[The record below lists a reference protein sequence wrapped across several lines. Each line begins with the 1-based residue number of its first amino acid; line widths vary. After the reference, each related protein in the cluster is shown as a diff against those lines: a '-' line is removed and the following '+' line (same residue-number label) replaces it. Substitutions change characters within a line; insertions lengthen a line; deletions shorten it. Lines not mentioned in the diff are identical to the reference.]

1 MANVGR
7 ASLKSVLRRSNANY
21 FDNLA
26 DSVATLTDAQ
36 ELAGVQTLSGGSTF
50 SVDASVKAPGKLLV
64 DINND
69 TSIYTLVSGHTYFWG
84 TATGLPGATDNA
96 NAITFALPK
105 PTQAGEYIC
114 ILPQNAAVIGKLV
127 GFTVVEESTDTIQ
140 YQVYEPTANNTALI
154 ETATTVTGTHGTNNT
169 MVKLAT
175 SHLLVGDE
183 IHCYSLSATKWLMR
197 IVGRNNLIAA
207 GDIAVDP
214 GNVGGYID

>member
-1 MANVGR
+1 MASSTK
-7 ASLKSVLRRSNANY
+7 ASLKSNLRRTNGNY

-26 DSVATLTDAQ
+26 DSIHTQLDAN
-36 ELAGVQTLSGGSTF
+36 TF
-50 SVDASVKAPGKLLV
+50 AVDASMKTPGKLLV
-64 DINND
+64 DIDDD

-96 NAITFALPK
+96 NAITFALPS

-114 ILPQNAAVIGKLV
+114 ILPQNAAAINKLV

-169 MVKLAT
+169 MVKLAV

-183 IHCYSLSATKWLMR
+183 IHCYSLSSTKWLMR

-214 GNVGGYID
+214 GNSGGYID

>member
-1 MANVGR
+1 MASVSR
-7 ASLKSVLRRSNANY
+7 ASIKSVLRRSNANY
-21 FDNLA
+21 MDNLA
-26 DSVATLTDAQ
+26 DSIATLTDDNT
-36 ELAGVQTLSGGSTF
+36 LAGATTF

-64 DINND
+64 DINDD

-96 NAITFALPK
+96 NAITFALPS
-105 PTQAGEYIC
+105 PSQAGEYIC
-114 ILPQNAAVIGKLV
+114 ILPQNAATINKLI

-140 YQVYEPTANNTALI
+140 YQAYEPTANNTALI

-169 MVKLAT
+169 MVKLAAQ
-175 SHLLVGDE
+175 HLLVGDE
-183 IHCYSLSATKWLMR
+183 IHCYSLSSTKWLMR

-214 GNVGGYID
+214 GNVGGFID

>member
-1 MANVGR
+1 MASSTK
-7 ASLKSVLRRSNANY
+7 ASLKSNLRRTNGNY

-26 DSVATLTDAQ
+26 DSIHTQLDAN
-36 ELAGVQTLSGGSTF
+36 TF
-50 SVDASVKAPGKLLV
+50 AVDASMKTPGKLLV
-64 DINND
+64 DIDDD

-96 NAITFALPK
+96 NAITFALPS

-114 ILPQNAAVIGKLV
+114 ILPQNAAAINKLV

-154 ETATTVTGTHGTNNT
+154 ETATTVAGVHGTANT
-169 MVKLAT
+169 MVKLNAQ
-175 SHLLVGDE
+175 HLLVGDE
-183 IHCYSLSATKWLMR
+183 IHCYSLSSTKWLMR

>member
-1 MANVGR
+1 MADTAKVT
-7 ASLKSVLRRSNANY
+7 LKSKLRESNANY
-21 FDNLA
+21 MDNLC
-26 DSVATLTDAQ
+26 DSIHTQLDAN
-36 ELAGVQTLSGGSTF
+36 TF
-50 SVDASVKAPGKLLV
+50 AVDASLKHPGKLLV
-64 DINND
+64 DIDDD

-96 NAITFALPK
+96 NAITFALPT

-114 ILPQNAAVIGKLV
+114 ILPQNAAVIAKLV
-127 GFTVVEESTDTIQ
+127 GITVVEESTDTIT

-154 ETATTVTGTHGTNNT
+154 ETGTTATGTHGTQNT
-169 MVKLAT
+169 MVKLNA

-183 IHCYSLSATKWLMR
+183 IHCYSLSATQWLVR

-207 GDIAVDP
+207 GDIAIDP

>member
-1 MANVGR
+1 MASADRGTI
-7 ASLKSVLRRSNANY
+7 KSRLRRSNANY
-21 FDNLA
+21 FDDLA
-26 DSVATLTDAQ
+26 DSIHTQLDAN
-36 ELAGVQTLSGGSTF
+36 TF
-50 SVDASVKAPGKLLV
+50 AVDASMKQPGKLLV
-64 DINND
+64 DIDND

-96 NAITFALPK
+96 NAITFALPT

-114 ILPQNAAVIGKLV
+114 ILPQNASAIAKLV
-127 GFTVVEESTDTIQ
+127 GFTTVDEATVTIQ
-140 YQVYEPTANNTALI
+140 YQAYEPTANNTALI
-154 ETATTVTGTHGTNNT
+154 EQATTTAGVHGTANT
-169 MVKLAT
+169 MVKLAA

-207 GDIAVDP
+207 GDIAPDP

>member
-7 ASLKSVLRRSNANY
+7 VSLKSVLRRSNANY
-21 FDNLA
+21 MDNIC
-26 DSVATLTDAQ
+26 DSVVTLTDDNT
-36 ELAGVQTLSGGSTF
+36 LAGATTF
-50 SVDASVKAPGKLLV
+50 SVDASVHAPGKLLV
-64 DINND
+64 DINDD

-96 NAITFALPK
+96 NAITFALPS
-105 PTQAGEYIC
+105 PSQAGEYIC
-114 ILPQNAAVIGKLV
+114 ILPQNAATINKLI

-140 YQVYEPTANNTALI
+140 YQAFEPTANNTALI

-169 MVKLAT
+169 MVKLNAQ
-175 SHLLVGDE
+175 HLLVGDE

>member
-1 MANVGR
+1 MAYSR
-7 ASLKSVLRRSNANY
+7 ASIKSNLRRSNANY

-26 DSVATLTDAQ
+26 DSIHTQLDAN
-36 ELAGVQTLSGGSTF
+36 TF
-50 SVDASVKAPGKLLV
+50 AVDASMKQPGKLLV
-64 DINND
+64 DIDND
-69 TSIYTLVSGHTYFWG
+69 TSIYELVSGHTYFWG

-96 NAITFALPK
+96 NAITFALPS

-114 ILPQNAAVIGKLV
+114 ILPQNAAAINKLV
-127 GFTVVEESTDTIQ
+127 GFTTVDEASVTIQ
-140 YQVYEPTANNTALI
+140 YQAYEPTANNTALI
-154 ETATTVTGTHGTNNT
+154 ETATTVAGVHGTANT
-169 MVKLAT
+169 MVKLNAQ
-175 SHLLVGDE
+175 HLLVGDE